1 VDLPLK
7 TRMALRWNLSREK
20 SNSNVGLALRKERY
34 PFSNLLVLLPKKPE
48 HSRMA
53 RIFIQSLQ
61 NAIGPEGRIQVRY
74 IAMRR
79 NLEFIDSSINDRLI
93 TYSNEHLNRWGLPY
107 KSFLEIVFSSQP
119 DAVIDLN
126 LDFDPV
132 SATIV
137 QQSNAPMRI
146 GFYTE
151 ESEQYYNIM
160 IDRKGS
166 DYIEK
171 GFLNIQQLLG
181 LV

>member
-1 VDLPLK
+1 
-7 TRMALRWNLSREK
+7 MALRWNLSREK

-146 GFYTE
+146 GFDNE
-151 ESEQYYNIM
+151 ESEEYYKIM

>member
-1 VDLPLK
+1 MDLPLK

-137 QQSNAPMRI
+137 QQSNAPLRI

>member
-1 VDLPLK
+1 
-7 TRMALRWNLSREK
+7 MALRWNLSREK

-151 ESEQYYNIM
+151 ESEKYYNIL
-160 IDRKGS
+160 IERKGS
-166 DYIEK
+166 EYLEI
-171 GFLNIQQLLG
+171 GFRNIQQLLG
-181 LV
+181 LT

>member
-1 VDLPLK
+1 
-7 TRMALRWNLSREK
+7 MALRWNLSREK